1 MPTGSFDTDVAM
13 LRAAESV
20 RLRPDVI
27 DPWLAYQ
34 SAVESYSNRLL
45 TDQSDALDA
54 FTGILRT
61 IFGQWHVQG
70 LPVALFDKALLWQ
83 LDGHHHRRSGF
94 ASWSW
99 VGWNGRVRW
108 LRSSRSGLNK
118 GAPEVRTWIAWYS
131 TSDVNCDTSAVLTYG
146 PPQLR
151 CPVVTRT
158 ARSRLF
164 DGNFRIQDP
173 TPGLLSQRLQQN
185 GRSAPRG
192 LNFLQFWTFVLRA
205 EIKLDPL
212 AVLKNSSLHAEN
224 TGNGLR
230 KFTIFAEHDRHF
242 GWILLDQSWIG
253 KLVSQPRKCQEFIL
267 LSEIDGGEV
276 GSSEHVFNAMMV
288 IWANG
293 FMERAGLGQIF
304 EGRIGHS
311 DVEWKEI
318 ILA

>member
-1 MPTGSFDTDVAM
+1 M
-13 LRAAESV
+13 
-20 RLRPDVI
+20 
-27 DPWLAYQ
+27 
-34 SAVESYSNRLL
+34 
-45 TDQSDALDA
+45 
-54 FTGILRT
+54 
-61 IFGQWHVQG
+61 
-70 LPVALFDKALLWQ
+70 
-83 LDGHHHRRSGF
+83 
-94 ASWSW
+94 
-99 VGWNGRVRW
+99 
-108 LRSSRSGLNK
+108 
-118 GAPEVRTWIAWYS
+118 
-131 TSDVNCDTSAVLTYG
+131 
-146 PPQLR
+146 
-151 CPVVTRT
+151 
-158 ARSRLF
+158 
-164 DGNFRIQDP
+164 
-173 TPGLLSQRLQQN
+173 
-185 GRSAPRG
+185 
-192 LNFLQFWTFVLRA
+192 LRA